1 MKYEPVAVIFT
12 NELPPD
18 ALQFKEGKWGCV
30 IAMLTAAAKG
40 KITAFSRKTC
50 GCGGGRVGLGFGGYF
65 EGIHGGIEYFLST
78 GRGEGYPEGEGY
90 RKTPEIAK
98 SFIEQLPVADIP
110 YTYVVFKPLSLA
122 DPEKETL
129 QLIVFFV
136 NADQLTALVVLAN
149 YDDPDSSSVFIP
161 QASGCQSTCL
171 IPFHES
177 QQERPRAV
185 VGLMDVSAC
194 PYVDPGILAF
204 TVPYRMFLEMEANAP
219 GSFFEKEAWSKVKKR
234 L

>member
-1 MKYEPVAVIFT
+1 LENRIARELQIKYEPVAVIFT

-40 KITAFSRKTC
+40 F
-50 GCGGGRVGLGFGGYF
+50 VD
-65 EGIHGGIEYFLST
+65 
-78 GRGEGYPEGEGY
+78 
-90 RKTPEIAK
+90 
-98 SFIEQLPVADIP
+98 QLPVTDIP

-122 DPEKETL
+122 DPDKEIL
-129 QLIVFFV
+129 QLVIFYV

-149 YDDPDSSSVFIP
+149 YDDPDSSSVYIP
-161 QASGCQSTCL
+161 QASGRQSTCL

-185 VGLMDVSAC
+185 VGLMDVSAR
-194 PYVDPGILAF
+194 PYVDPGILAPNKF
-204 TVPYRMFLEMEANAP
+204 IQPSAVFNDYFSQARSVFLIAQQRLSFLSCP
-219 GSFFEKEAWSKVKKR
+219 GN
-234 L
+234 